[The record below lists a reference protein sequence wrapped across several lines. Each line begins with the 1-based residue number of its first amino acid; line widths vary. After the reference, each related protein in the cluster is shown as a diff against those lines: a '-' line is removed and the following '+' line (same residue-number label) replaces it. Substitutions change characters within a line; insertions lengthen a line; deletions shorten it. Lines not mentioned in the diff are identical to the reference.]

1 MSKVF
6 VALSGGNPQVFGVYF
21 TREEAE
27 KTAASQ
33 TVKAGVVETDI
44 EIPLSS
50 LQVTTLNGIGE
61 AILKGEDCLGSY
73 DGSLTNEEEKYLV
86 RWLEREGA
94 NLDGGEDEEKYIV
107 VGFGDH
113 PTRRKEGDRVN
124 WWRVPGSD
132 FETADGA
139 IHGATALDWELEKM
153 TEDGE
158 IVDGRYSST
167 TFRAVRLADYERITR
182 DRTEWDRLV
191 AEGKDED
198 TADEL
203 DDERIVSQL
212 AETADKLIKEARPL
226 KSENTPLT
234 R

>member
-1 MSKVF
+1 MSKAY
-6 VALSGGNPQVFGVYF
+6 VALSGGNPQVYGVYF

-27 KTAASQ
+27 KVAACQ
-33 TVKAGVVETDI
+33 TVKAGVVEADI

-73 DGSLTNEEEKYLV
+73 DGSLTSEEEKYLV

-94 NLDGGEDEEKYIV
+94 NLDGGDGEEKYIV

-139 IHGATALDWELEKM
+139 IHGATALDWELVKM
-153 TEDGE
+153 TEDGDIE
-158 IVDGRYSST
+158 DGKYSNT
-167 TFRAVRLADYERITR
+167 KFHAVRLADYERITS

-191 AEGKDED
+191 AEGTDED

-212 AETADKLIKEARPL
+212 TEAAYELKEGAVVE
-226 KSENTPLT
+226 K
-234 R
+234 

>member
-1 MSKVF
+1 MSKAY
-6 VALSGGNPQVFGVYF
+6 VALSGGNSQVFGVYF

-27 KTAASQ
+27 KAAACQ
-33 TVKAGVVETDI
+33 TVWAGVVETNI

-73 DGSLTNEEEKYLV
+73 DGSLTDDEEKYLV

-132 FETADGA
+132 FETAEGA

-153 TEDGE
+153 IEDGD
-158 IVDGRYSST
+158 IVDGRYSGT
-167 TFRAVRLADYERITR
+167 TFRAVRLADFERITS

-191 AEGKDED
+191 AEGTDED

-212 AETADKLIKEARPL
+212 TEAADKLKEGATVE
-226 KSENTPLT
+226 K
-234 R
+234 